1 MRLSR
6 LMSVATA
13 GYAVFAAVRP
23 EHLGDAVGAHDA
35 ARPAWGALA
44 RTYAGRDLAVSAAG
58 VCGPAPVV
66 SAAMGMR
73 IAMDLTDCA
82 ALLLATED
90 AAVRRKIAGVT
101 IGWATLNTLALLAD
115 RRRD

>member
-35 ARPAWGALA
+35 ARPA
-44 RTYAGRDLAVSAAG
+44 
-58 VCGPAPVV
+58 
-66 SAAMGMR
+66 
-73 IAMDLTDCA
+73 
-82 ALLLATED
+82 
-90 AAVRRKIAGVT
+90 
-101 IGWATLNTLALLAD
+101 
-115 RRRD
+115 